1 MRAFIAAKIGDTLHI
16 LLETKPMSRSEITAK
31 QLAHNSIAGNDDPGI
46 LKKMYLSIEE
56 AHLRMMAFI
65 DEKKLELPELTNI
78 QITSLNTY
86 LDMLNVK
93 LLFLPYQLEDFKAVI
108 DKLEGTEDEIFVAPI
123 KEWDQFREAVNL
135 TMKREDIHSLGA
147 SIACMSEI
155 VLKHYGEDKFV
166 PKRG

>member
-1 MRAFIAAKIGDTLHI
+1 
-16 LLETKPMSRSEITAK
+16 
-31 QLAHNSIAGNDDPGI
+31 
-46 LKKMYLSIEE
+46 
-56 AHLRMMAFI
+56 
-65 DEKKLELPELTNI
+65 
-78 QITSLNTY
+78 
-86 LDMLNVK
+86 MLNVK

-147 SIACMSEI
+147 SIARMSEI